1 METPDFNID
10 HLPVLRNPMLIAAFG
25 GWANALNVARG
36 AVDFI
41 VKKVRAE
48 RFGVLRPDAFFRF
61 DTHRPQVVIQKGE
74 LRHIEYAAGG
84 FYAAVLPEVARD
96 IVILAA
102 EEPDLH
108 WNGFAA
114 QLLTVADKLKVGDM
128 ITLGSMF
135 DSVLHTDQL
144 VSGIA
149 ADDAQRQTLV
159 HHNIRMIDYNGPS
172 AVHSVLHQYAMRAG
186 LASFSLWTHCP
197 YYLEG
202 TSHPGLLATTVETV
216 GRLMG
221 YTPDTRTL
229 HEEWEQ
235 LRQDIQMAI
244 DGNPKLQEMIGKLRR
259 AKVRGAWAEMAPNS
273 SERANVIRLKDFRE
287 TI

>member
-1 METPDFNID
+1 
-10 HLPVLRNPMLIAAFG
+10 MLIAAFG

-36 AVDFI
+36 AVDFT
-41 VKKVRAE
+41 VKQARAE
-48 RFGVLRPDAFFRF
+48 RFGVVRPDAFFRF
-61 DTHRPQVVIQKGE
+61 DTHRPQVVIHKGE
-74 LRHIEYAAGG
+74 LRHLEYEAGSL
-84 FYAAVLPEVARD
+84 YAAVLPEGARD

-114 QLLTVADKLKVGDM
+114 QLLTIADRLQVGGM

-135 DSVLHTDQL
+135 DSVLHTDNT

-149 ADDAQRQTLV
+149 ADDAQRQTLLR
-159 HHNIRMIDYNGPS
+159 HNIRMIDYHGPS

-186 LASFSLWTHCP
+186 LTSFSLWTHCP

-216 GRLMG
+216 GRLVG
-221 YTPDTRTL
+221 YTPDTSTL
-229 HEEWEQ
+229 HNEWEQ

-244 DGNPKLQEMIGKLRR
+244 DGSPKLQEMIGKLRR
-259 AKVRGAWAEMAPNS
+259 AKVRGAWAEVAPIS
-273 SERANVIRLKDFRE
+273 RDRTNVIRLKDFLE